1 MIKRS
6 IIISLLLI
14 LTFQTGKADNT
25 GKWNSY
31 LSYYQIQNIEKAN
44 DILFV
49 QASNALYAYNFNADK
64 CYASS
69 LLGNSPG
76 RRRFKIPHLPDLLF
90 SCCENNAIL
99 CSVLNPLNRN
109 YRNSPCNHY

>member
-31 LSYYQIQNIEKAN
+31 LSYYQIQNIEKEN

-49 QASNALYAYNFNADK
+49 QTSN
-64 CYASS
+64 
-69 LLGNSPG
+69 P
-76 RRRFKIPHLPDLLF
+76 
-90 SCCENNAIL
+90 
-99 CSVLNPLNRN
+99 
-109 YRNSPCNHY
+109 